1 VRGLHVFTGLR
12 CGGMRRGRSL
22 VGGDWTTTGGGG
34 GGEGRR
40 GSGGLG
46 RCGGCERVR
55 DILLLGF
62 TLSCTRTLLFAV
74 RVVRQVVVCFFFR
87 SFLCFWEGKTT
98 RSFCVVLDPSLVFH
112 FWIAETAKWR
122 NNVAGTSK

>member
-1 VRGLHVFTGLR
+1 
-12 CGGMRRGRSL
+12 MRRGRSL
-22 VGGDWTTTGGGG
+22 VGGIGRRRGGEGGGRGGGG
-34 GGEGRR
+34 
-40 GSGGLG
+40 
-46 RCGGCERVR
+46 
-55 DILLLGF
+55 
-62 TLSCTRTLLFAV
+62 
-74 RVVRQVVVCFFFR
+74 RVVSDGAVVVNVFVIFFCWASLSPARALCSLLYVSFVRWSCAFFFR